1 MPAPLKLMVA
11 TDFSE
16 RSDRALRRAT
26 LIAREVDAVIS
37 LIHVVDEDQP
47 RRIIEAERNNAL
59 AILHEQI
66 STLREIDGISA
77 TSRVVIGTVFGGIVQ
92 ATREESPAALIIG
105 PHRRQ
110 ALRDLFMG
118 TTAERTIREVSCPVL
133 MVNGPPVAPYR
144 KCVMTTDCSD
154 GSRRALEITDSL
166 GIAPRAISSLLLVFD
181 APVLRL
187 AMSYTLSEHE
197 KADYLEDE
205 RREAMLHLSEF
216 SAKLSIKQPHLIVRQ
231 NKTTPAYEILAA
243 AEELSAD
250 LIVVGTRG
258 ASGFTRLIL
267 GSVAEE
273 VLRRAHCDVLAVP
286 PGSSHG

>member
-26 LIAREVDAVIS
+26 LIAREVDVELS

-47 RRIIEAERNNAL
+47 RRIVEAERNNAL
-59 AILHEQI
+59 AILHEQV
-66 STLREIDGISA
+66 STLREMDGISC

-92 ATREESPAALIIG
+92 ATREESPAVLIIG

-110 ALRDLFMG
+110 ELRDLFMG
-118 TTAERTIREVSCPVL
+118 TTAERTIREISCPVL

-144 KCVMTTDCSD
+144 KCMLTTDCSD
-154 GSRRALEITDSL
+154 GSRRALDTAYSL
-166 GIAPRAISSLLLVFD
+166 GIAPGRISSLIYVFD

-187 AMSYTLSEHE
+187 AMSYTLSEDE

-205 RREAMLHLSEF
+205 SREAMLHLIEF
-216 SAKLSIKQPHLIVRQ
+216 SAKLSVKQPHLIVRQ
-231 NKTTPAYEILAA
+231 DKTTPASEILAA
-243 AEELSAD
+243 AEELSSD

-258 ASGFTRLIL
+258 ASRFARLIL

-273 VLRRAHCDVLAVP
+273 VLRRARCDVLAVP
-286 PGSSHG
+286 PGNHG

>member
-26 LIAREVDAVIS
+26 LIAREVDVELS
-37 LIHVVDEDQP
+37 LIHVIDEDQP
-47 RRIIEAERNNAL
+47 RRIVEAERNNAL
-59 AILHEQI
+59 AILHEQV
-66 STLREIDGISA
+66 STLREMDGISC

-92 ATREESPAALIIG
+92 ATREESPAVLIIG

-110 ALRDLFMG
+110 ELRDLFMG
-118 TTAERTIREVSCPVL
+118 TTAERTIREISCPVL

-144 KCVMTTDCSD
+144 KCMLTTDCSD
-154 GSRRALEITDSL
+154 GSRRALDTAYSL
-166 GIAPRAISSLLLVFD
+166 GIAPGTISSLIYVFD

-187 AMSYTLSEHE
+187 AMSYTLSEDE

-205 RREAMLHLSEF
+205 SREAMLHLIEF
-216 SAKLSIKQPHLIVRQ
+216 SAKLSVKQPHLIVRQ
-231 NKTTPAYEILAA
+231 DKTTPASEILAA
-243 AEELSAD
+243 AEELSSD

-273 VLRRAHCDVLAVP
+273 VLRRARCDVLAVP
-286 PGSSHG
+286 PGNHG

>member
-26 LIAREVDAVIS
+26 LIAREVEAELS

-47 RRIIEAERNNAL
+47 RRIVEAERNNAL
-59 AILHEQI
+59 AILHEQV
-66 STLREIDGISA
+66 STLREMDGVSC

-92 ATREESPAALIIG
+92 ATREESPAVLIIG

-110 ALRDLFMG
+110 ELRDLFMG

-133 MVNGPPVAPYR
+133 MTNGPPVAPYR
-144 KCVMTTDCSD
+144 KCVLTTDCSD
-154 GSRRALEITDSL
+154 GSRRALGAADSL
-166 GIAPRAISSLLLVFD
+166 GIAPGAISSLMYVFD

-197 KADYLEDE
+197 KTDYLDDE
-205 RREAMLHLSEF
+205 RREAMRHLVEF
-216 SAKLSIKQPHLIVRQ
+216 AAKLSIKQPTLIVRQ
-231 NKTTPAYEILAA
+231 DKSTPASEILAA
-243 AEELSAD
+243 AEEQSSD

-258 ASGFTRLIL
+258 ASGFTRLLL

-273 VLRRAHCDVLAVP
+273 VLRRARCDVLAVP
-286 PGSSHG
+286 PGSLG